1 MLLAWWWQKW
11 CIEVEHVTI
20 LCILI
25 TNMPAH
31 LVCSI
36 YLYFKIYTYIFNY
49 YSENPNKTQQCI
61 NIVLFLILNEAQH
74 VSGDTP
80 PVIRS
85 LKLYKQ
91 PLVLHM
97 WKVVGRCPTTF
108 HICKTRGCLCSFRL
122 LMMGGVSPKTCWV
135 SFKIRNNKNF
145 DTLLHLVRFFTA
157 RQISIQIYHYFLPEL
172 IIFVPDVIGTN
183 PLLAIALRYNA
194 SQHTENLRHKNILF
208 LN

>member
-1 MLLAWWWQKW
+1 MSNNHTSNNLSRMQNQRPLPDNVQQPHVRQPSTYAKSEAATWQRP
-11 CIEVEHVTI
+11 T
-20 LCILI
+20 
-25 TNMPAH
+25 T
-31 LVCSI
+31 
-36 YLYFKIYTYIFNY
+36 T
-49 YSENPNKTQQCI
+49 
-61 NIVLFLILNEAQH
+61 
-74 VSGDTP
+74 
-80 PVIRS
+80 R
-85 LKLYKQ
+85 
-91 PLVLHM
+91 
-97 WKVVGRCPTTF
+97 PTTF